1 MGSLIGST
9 FRDTLAAQFNGI
21 DEYMYVNDPTFK
33 SDTAGAFAFW
43 LRPTTVQTSN
53 GIRGFIGYGTTSG
66 ANDSYFAIANRYNTT
81 LGGFS
86 RLEQR
91 NRIVNGGNTLFH
103 EGGSTLV
110 AGSLYH
116 IVIQSTGSTLT
127 MYINGVA
134 ETISSYLNNFTTP
147 GSNNG
152 NWLGDVS
159 GTNHRLTFG
168 VDWRANAALNYSA
181 TKTNEGIYVGGRVLT
196 GAEITALYNGGT
208 PRNPHRITTLG
219 SDLKSWWRFGDSRD
233 DATTV
238 YDEIG
243 SNNLTLVNMDASNY
257 VTP

>member
-21 DEYMYVNDPTFK
+21 DEYMYVDNPTFK
-33 SDTAGAFAFW
+33 TDTQGAISIW
-43 LRPTTVQTSN
+43 LRPATIFSANNTSPFISYGVKDAGNNSRLFFAKRRAGVSTSN
-53 GIRGFIGYGTTSG
+53 NTRFEISTRLTHNGTINSYRGATDISAGT
-66 ANDSYFAIANRYNTT
+66 
-81 LGGFS
+81 
-86 RLEQR
+86 
-91 NRIVNGGNTLFH
+91 
-103 EGGSTLV
+103 
-110 AGSLYH
+110 LYH
-116 IVIQSTGSTLT
+116 IIFQSNGSVHTL
-127 MYINGVA
+127 YLNGVL
-134 ETISSYLNNFTTP
+134 ETLNIAL

-152 NWLGDVS
+152 AWFGNIS
-159 GTNHRLTFG
+159 GSDHRLAFG
-168 VDWRANAALNYSA
+168 CYFNSNAASLYNDC
-181 TKTNEGIYVGGRVLT
+181 KENECIYVNRVLT